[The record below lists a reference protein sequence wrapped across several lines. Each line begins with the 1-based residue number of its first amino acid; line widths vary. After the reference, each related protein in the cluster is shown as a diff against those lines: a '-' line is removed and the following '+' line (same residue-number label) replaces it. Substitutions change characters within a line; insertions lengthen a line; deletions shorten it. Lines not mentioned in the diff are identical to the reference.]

1 MRRQPQT
8 ARPDTVLF
16 FAHGTGGKQ
25 NPWRHLS
32 RDVKETRTNKKPP
45 HPALP
50 KWMRTQLIFHK
61 RY

>member
-32 RDVKETRTNKKPP
+32 RDVKETRTNKNR
-45 HPALP
+45 HI
-50 KWMRTQLIFHK
+50 RHS
-61 RY
+61 RNGCVHN